1 MNSCSFMLYNYNV
14 SVALKP
20 AFAHFHIGG
29 EGNVKLYCIPHFLAQ
44 HLRRTGRVLF
54 GGFYDKLIV
63 YLQNKVS
70 VQLSSLSLRNTFT
83 MAILMISAAAPCT
96 GAFIAARLPKD

>member
-29 EGNVKLYCIPHFLAQ
+29 EGNIKLYCIPHFLAQ
-44 HLRRTGRVLF
+44 YLRRTGCVLF

-70 VQLSSLSLRNTFT
+70 VQLFVSQPAEHLYH
-83 MAILMISAAAPCT
+83 AILMISAAAPCT